1 MIQYNDWKNYDNFK
15 VNGIARDFVLSGLN
29 LHDGVTYYVTV
40 ISCNGA
46 KICTSSTSSGIL
58 VDSTPPTRGM
68 YLNKS
73 DILFNDLYSLL
84 LCIRSA
90 LYTARHAIF
99 DVSWTVYV
107 TVDHK
112 SCFTGYFYNVQL
124 YYSIHA

>member
-1 MIQYNDWKNYDNFK
+1 VNFLQAKNDLYYVHELLSFDIVHFK

-68 YLNKS
+68 YLSKTE
-73 DILFNDLYSLL
+73 ILMNNLQL
-84 LCIRSA
+84 
-90 LYTARHAIF
+90 T
-99 DVSWTVYV
+99 
-107 TVDHK
+107 
-112 SCFTGYFYNVQL
+112 FTP
-124 YYSIHA
+124 